1 MTKDDDGMARGDGEQ
16 LGTAEL
22 RRMLTG
28 QLGYALPADLVITT
42 RAEIETR
49 EFTAYGQ
56 GWRDHVEHAA
66 HRAKAART
74 AGDQE
79 GKILPF
85 PHQRQPSPTS
95 TGDPTRNST
104 GHSVPP
110 GDEPS

>member
-1 MTKDDDGMARGDGEQ
+1 MTKDDDGMTRGGGEH
-16 LGTAEL
+16 LSTAEL
-22 RRMLTG
+22 RRLLTG
-28 QLGYALPADLVITT
+28 ELGYILPADLVITT

-66 HRAKAART
+66 HRAKAASS
-74 AGDQE
+74 QK
-79 GKILPF
+79 GKIIPF

-95 TGDPTRNST
+95 TGNPTRHST
-104 GHSVPP
+104 GHAVPP